1 MSNNSHSEK
10 LSLENHVNS
19 TQHNCVQSD
28 TNVIFVFPKL
38 LPIQRNFDL
47 YFVEIEKV
55 ENILKQYKI
64 CLQNDSMSVLK
75 GGGVMMKNDI

>member
-10 LSLENHVNS
+10 LSLENNVHS
-19 TQHNCVQSD
+19 TQNNCVQSD

-64 CLQNDSMSVLK
+64 CLKSDSIMVLK
-75 GGGVMMKNDI
+75 GGVMMKNDI